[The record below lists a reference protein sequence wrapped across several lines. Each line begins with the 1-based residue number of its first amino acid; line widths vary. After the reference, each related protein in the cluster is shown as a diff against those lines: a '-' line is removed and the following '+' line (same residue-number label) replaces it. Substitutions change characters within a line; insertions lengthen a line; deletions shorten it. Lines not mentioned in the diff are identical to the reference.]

1 MLNLCLHERISIR
14 NVAGVTPANL
24 RKYLLKLLCSV
35 KPKARD
41 IILTEQSPHANK
53 RLASRIIRASI

>member
-1 MLNLCLHERISIR
+1 MKEFSIR

-24 RKYLLKLLCSV
+24 RKYFVEVAFCSV